1 MEDDNKDQQV
11 ITKQETVEI
20 VDQPGLSSGS
30 TAGALNSIFD
40 KIEAGKAEGIS
51 AKDSIKEDAPE
62 KNDIKPEP
70 KKEDLNKIAEEP
82 AKKLNEEF
90 SRDSLRNGKQDAK
103 PEEPKAEAAQDQD
116 VPDDELKVLPHD
128 KPKTAKRIQALLKRI
143 DGVSS
148 EAAKTKAEVL
158 EKAAKLTELEKK
170 LAEVQS
176 SDPATN
182 EKVKAQLDE
191 LSMFRRR
198 YELDN
203 DPEIKTK
210 FDKRVEQAETSIN
223 EVLIKRNAGK
233 ALLDIIKEEGG
244 WNKFSNSTRQI
255 PISDG
260 EGGVMYSPGAEIADQ
275 ILQAL
280 PLGERKAIE
289 SAMLEQVQTN
299 REKDRFLKEEQE
311 KANKYFAERENI
323 SKKQAEENEKQMQE
337 ARKSIDAYVEKQM
350 KEEWIADKQI
360 PDGATAQEKAAIL
373 EHNKYNAQLRGVLK
387 KAVATKDLNGLLE
400 IITDSVRYFD
410 ERRKTDNLSKENATL
425 KAELKAKQAEI
436 DKVKGAGRSVPRTG
450 SISSPMSQ
458 ERDSSKA
465 PQTLEETLERMER
478 GERFSKDHQIL
489 VGGDE

>member
-1 MEDDNKDQQV
+1 
-11 ITKQETVEI
+11 
-20 VDQPGLSSGS
+20 
-30 TAGALNSIFD
+30 
-40 KIEAGKAEGIS
+40 
-51 AKDSIKEDAPE
+51 
-62 KNDIKPEP
+62 
-70 KKEDLNKIAEEP
+70 
-82 AKKLNEEF
+82 
-90 SRDSLRNGKQDAK
+90 
-103 PEEPKAEAAQDQD
+103 
-116 VPDDELKVLPHD
+116 
-128 KPKTAKRIQALLKRI
+128 
-143 DGVSS
+143 
-148 EAAKTKAEVL
+148 
-158 EKAAKLTELEKK
+158 
-170 LAEVQS
+170 
-176 SDPATN
+176 
-182 EKVKAQLDE
+182 
-191 LSMFRRR
+191 MFRRR